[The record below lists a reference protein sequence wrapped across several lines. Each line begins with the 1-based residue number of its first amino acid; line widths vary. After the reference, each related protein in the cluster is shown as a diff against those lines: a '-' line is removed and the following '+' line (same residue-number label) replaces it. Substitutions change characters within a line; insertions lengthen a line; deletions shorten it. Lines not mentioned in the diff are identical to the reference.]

1 MYDEE
6 MKLLEMLE
14 KAVNGYRKCMEMKKY
29 YAEEN
34 IKLERENDELKERL
48 GEAE

>member
-6 MKLLEMLE
+6 MKLLELLE
-14 KAVNGYRKCMEMKKY
+14 ETVKGYRQSVEMKKY

-34 IKLERENDELKERL
+34 IKLERENRELKERL
-48 GEAE
+48 GEND

>member
-34 IKLERENDELKERL
+34 IKLEMEKQGAERKAGGND
-48 GEAE
+48 